1 MMVLIFDDTKNRR
14 HTQKKDYS
22 VGLERSDWVVE
33 YSRQQYSATTF
44 GSSRII
50 IGSLIIV
57 QY

>member
-14 HTQKKDYS
+14 HTHKKKDS
-22 VGLERSDWVVE
+22 VGLECCSDWVVG

-50 IGSLIIV
+50 IGSLIV